1 MRDAL
6 VKIYLFVYQATK
18 KPASSN
24 TITMD
29 GGPTSVFRDAPQCSK
44 TQVIYLG
51 ICGIPGSPFY
61 MNDSYTFRFTVDCPS
76 ALCNL
81 PAGEAV
87 DHDAESQFVQN
98 VISLY
103 NQEIFSA
110 REWRCQICGKP
121 AKELYHAMVPF
132 LSSGRGSLASF
143 QPFIALQPSS
153 AFQPSVWDSVIPI
166 CVAAGMCDRKAE
178 EVAKG
183 FFTNALPGTFLHPEY
198 ACIAQRDAN
207 HYTGQIT
214 RGTVVRHRK
223 NVPKRR
229 TKSACEHADVRI
241 SSQNHGRKGHA
252 GFSEL

>member
-1 MRDAL
+1 MDGIHSQRHKKRESLWGFRLPLPLPLPLLAVFFKL
-6 VKIYLFVYQATK
+6 YSVVKISLFVYQATK

-24 TITMD
+24 TNHD
-29 GGPTSVFRDAPQCSK
+29 GWWTHLRLQGRASVLENP
-44 TQVIYLG
+44 
-51 ICGIPGSPFY
+51 
-61 MNDSYTFRFTVDCPS
+61 VDCPS

-143 QPFIALQPSS
+143 QPFIALRPSS

-223 NVPKRR
+223 ERAKKENK
-229 TKSACEHADVRI
+229 KC
-241 SSQNHGRKGHA
+241 
-252 GFSEL
+252 L

>member
-1 MRDAL
+1 
-6 VKIYLFVYQATK
+6 
-18 KPASSN
+18 
-24 TITMD
+24 MD

-198 ACIAQRDAN
+198 ACEWCGIVRN
-207 HYTGQIT
+207 TKRCTGC
-214 RGTVVRHRK
+214 
-223 NVPKRR
+223 KR
-229 TKSACEHADVRI
+229 I
-241 SSQNHGRKGHA
+241 W
-252 GFSEL
+252 